1 MSLCE
6 YTNKNGTICGRSCLP
21 NSSRCHLKTHYD
33 TEIEYKLAISQQI
46 VEFQRS
52 RIASTQFSAS
62 NVEPDGACLFRSMA
76 NALFN
81 ISDNDLET
89 LFKLIEK
96 SKYYQMLS
104 NEVKDGFLKDYC
116 EIFECYSDPDAFLDK
131 DIETEIAIILQK
143 MAVKYAITNSQL
155 DVSSRME
162 GLSEIFGS
170 ACTLETFIENTHEI
184 SLDEYI
190 TLYDKFAGEDDF
202 YMEEKSITIQKGRRK
217 GRQLKKKVKVD
228 IQERW
233 GGIPELLMYTD
244 MFDLSFNVY
253 IPQRLDLR
261 SMKPVVAKK
270 VCENTFYYLVQQIN
284 TISGSKIVNLSLKE
298 VKEGPHYEF
307 LKLNVME

>member
-1 MSLCE
+1 MSVCE

-33 TEIEYKLAISQQI
+33 TEIEYKFAISQQI

-52 RIASTQFSAS
+52 RITSTQFSPS

-81 ISDNDLET
+81 ISGNDLET

-96 SKYYQMLS
+96 SKYYQMLPS
-104 NEVKDGFLKDYC
+104 EIKDGFLKDYC
-116 EIFECYSDPDAFLDK
+116 EIFECYSDPDAFLDQ
-131 DIETEIAIILQK
+131 DIETEIAMILQK
-143 MAVKYAITNSQL
+143 MVVKYAITNSQV

-162 GLSEIFGS
+162 GLAEIFGPMCS
-170 ACTLETFIENTHEI
+170 LEMFIENTHEI

-202 YMEEKSITIQKGRRK
+202 YLEEKSVTIQKGRRK
-217 GRQLKKKVKVD
+217 GRQLTKKVKVD

-233 GGIPELLMYTD
+233 GGLPELLMYAD
-244 MFDLSFNVY
+244 MFDLSFSVY
-253 IPQRLDLR
+253 IPQRLDQR
-261 SMKPVVAKK
+261 SMKPVIAKK
-270 VCENTFYYLVQQIN
+270 VCENTYYYLVQQIN
-284 TISGSKIVNLSLKE
+284 MLSAGNIVNLSLKE

-307 LKLNVME
+307 LKLNAME